1 MSKETEHDKDLI
13 LIINKNEVWRIS
25 AGVDEDGNNTM
36 IRTLIFKLKILQS
49 VVSIDVYDVFAF
61 IVFEDQSAFIV
72 IRPDE
77 EGDFGSY
84 NRFISDLDSDRRSTL
99 DYTGTPIQFY
109 AIVEDSSKN
118 YDFIMNVLTKDS
130 NDRQFLSQE
139 GVEFDAE
146 SKTIL
151 FKTLRSPIDVTD
163 NNREIT
169 DIQMNSFILVAG
181 YADYNNGNGRVEIFD
196 TNTLQSR
203 HVVDGSEDKRGVGK
217 SV

>member
-130 NDRQFLSQE
+130 NDR
-139 GVEFDAE
+139 
-146 SKTIL
+146 
-151 FKTLRSPIDVTD
+151 
-163 NNREIT
+163 
-169 DIQMNSFILVAG
+169 
-181 YADYNNGNGRVEIFD
+181 
-196 TNTLQSR
+196 
-203 HVVDGSEDKRGVGK
+203 
-217 SV
+217 